1 MSGGASIA
9 ADAPAPAR
17 ASNVRLVIARPSGM
31 CAGYSGSASGYAVCM
46 SAGAQLDD
54 DLRKDVRED
63 GSVEPSDLP
72 PRGWWHVLKRTVREF
87 QDDNLTDWAAA
98 LTYYAVLSLFPAL
111 IVLVALLGLLG
122 DPAKTP
128 TSIANIVHQ
137 VTGSSGT
144 AKTVRTT
151 ITDVVSNRGGA
162 GALFGVGLLGA
173 IWSASGYIG
182 AFIRANNVIYEI
194 REGRPFWKLRPL
206 QVLVTLVMVLLMT
219 IVVIGLVMTGGLA
232 DAVGSAIGLGDT
244 SVTVWNIAKWPAMAL
259 IVLFMLA
266 VLYYTAPNVQ
276 LPKFRWITP
285 GSVLALSVWAVATV
299 GFAFYVK
306 FFGSYNKTYGSLGGV
321 VIFLFWLWL
330 SNVAVLLG
338 AEFNS
343 ELEREREL
351 AEGEPAQRRLQL
363 PPREA
368 PKSD

>member
-1 MSGGASIA
+1 MA
-9 ADAPAPAR
+9 
-17 ASNVRLVIARPSGM
+17 
-31 CAGYSGSASGYAVCM
+31 
-46 SAGAQLDD
+46 AGAQLDD
-54 DLRKDVRED
+54 ETRKHVDRD
-63 GSVEPSDLP
+63 GEVEPSDLP
-72 PRGWWHVLKRTVREF
+72 PRGWWHVLKRSVKEF
-87 QDDNLTDWAAA
+87 QDDNITDWAAA
-98 LTYYAVLSLFPAL
+98 LTYYAVLALFPAL
-111 IVLVALLGLLG
+111 IVLVALLGLFG
-122 DPAKTP
+122 NTTDTVQSV
-128 TSIANIVHQ
+128 TDIVRQ
-137 VTGSSGT
+137 VTGSGKT
-144 AKTVRTT
+144 AQTLSKTV
-151 ITDVVSNRGGA
+151 TDVIDNREAA
-162 GALFGVGLLGA
+162 GPLLGLGLLGA

-206 QVLVTLVMVLLMT
+206 QVLVTIVMVLLMT
-219 IVVIGLVMTGGLA
+219 LVVIALVMTGGLA

-244 SVTVWNIAKWPAMAL
+244 AVTVWGIAKWPVMAV

-285 GSVLALSVWAVATV
+285 GSLIALVVWAVATV

-306 FFGSYNKTYGSLGGV
+306 FFGSYNKTYGSLGAV
-321 VIFLFWLWL
+321 IIFLFWLWL

-351 AEGEPAQRRLQL
+351 AEGEPAEQELQL

-368 PKSD
+368 PKED